1 MRARV
6 GIDKTKS
13 WADWVE
19 EEDEAATQIVT
30 PEDSKADAEPKGE
43 PTLRLGM
50 RLRGGDPES
59 GGGGGGTL
67 TEGGLPRH
75 ASAHGQDGDCGGTV
89 QPPTAPRPLLIPET
103 RDKGGEEGQESTGRD
118 VIGGCGDVTT
128 CEEAT
133 PTLYGAL

>member
-1 MRARV
+1 MMRARV

-50 RLRGGDPES
+50 RLRGGDPAWRERATMEVS
-59 GGGGGGTL
+59 RRF
-67 TEGGLPRH
+67 EKDEMSI
-75 ASAHGQDGDCGGTV
+75 SAN
-89 QPPTAPRPLLIPET
+89 IS
-103 RDKGGEEGQESTGRD
+103 RD
-118 VIGGCGDVTT
+118 
-128 CEEAT
+128 
-133 PTLYGAL
+133 L

>member
-43 PTLRLGM
+43 PTLRL
-50 RLRGGDPES
+50 R
-59 GGGGGGTL
+59 
-67 TEGGLPRH
+67 PRTAHH
-75 ASAHGQDGDCGGTV
+75 AQVMFARAHGWCSAHTRCCVRSVLCAQHTV
-89 QPPTAPRPLLIPET
+89 
-103 RDKGGEEGQESTGRD
+103 
-118 VIGGCGDVTT
+118 
-128 CEEAT
+128 
-133 PTLYGAL
+133 GA

>member
-59 GGGGGGTL
+59 GGESG
-67 TEGGLPRH
+67 H
-75 ASAHGQDGDCGGTV
+75 ASGEGERARGAKRDAVDAPPARGRGPEISLRSDGTS
-89 QPPTAPRPLLIPET
+89 
-103 RDKGGEEGQESTGRD
+103 KK
-118 VIGGCGDVTT
+118 
-128 CEEAT
+128 
-133 PTLYGAL
+133 

>member
-59 GGGGGGTL
+59 GSESGHASGEESGDEGEESGCEDGGCGGAL
-67 TEGGLPRH
+67 TEGGLPRQSH
-75 ASAHGQDGDCGGTV
+75 WWT
-89 QPPTAPRPLLIPET
+89 
-103 RDKGGEEGQESTGRD
+103 
-118 VIGGCGDVTT
+118 
-128 CEEAT
+128 
-133 PTLYGAL
+133 Y